1 MSSLT
6 LSSLRVRLLLLV
18 FFALIPAFGLLLFM
32 AWEQRLGAAF
42 SAEVE
47 KGAAFY
53 LTLSPFAS
61 AASGRNDAAMQSS
74 LEVGL

>member
-1 MSSLT
+1 
-6 LSSLRVRLLLLV
+6 
-18 FFALIPAFGLLLFM
+18 M
-32 AWEQRLGAAF
+32 AWEQRLGAAV

-53 LTLSPFAS
+53 PTLSPIAS
-61 AASGRNDAAMQSS
+61 AANGRNDAAMQSS